1 MNLLADESV
10 DRQIVVRLR
19 QDGYNV
25 SYVPE
30 LKSGITDT
38 EVLELANSLSALLL
52 TLDKDFGELIFQ
64 HSSSSLLGVV
74 LVRLGGLSAELK
86 AETVAGA
93 FSKHSSDFKNQF
105 SVITSG
111 RVRIQQKP

>member
-19 QDGYNV
+19 QDGYDV

-30 LKSGITDT
+30 LKSGISDV
-38 EVLELANSLSALLL
+38 EVLELANELSALLL
-52 TLDKDFGELIFQ
+52 TADKDFGELIFQ
-64 HSSSSLLGVV
+64 HRSSTVVGVV
-74 LVRLGGLSAELK
+74 LLRLGGLSAQLK
-86 AETVAGA
+86 AETVARA
-93 FSKHSSDFKNQF
+93 FELHSSELAEHF

-111 RVRIQQKP
+111 RVRIQQTP

>member
-10 DRQIVVRLR
+10 DRQIVERLR

-25 SYVPE
+25 SYVAE

-38 EVLELANSLSALLL
+38 EVLELANQSSALLV
-52 TLDKDFGELIFQ
+52 TADKDFGELIFQ
-64 HSSSSLLGVV
+64 HSSSSLNGV
-74 LVRLGGLSAELK
+74 LLLRLGGLSAQRK
-86 AETVAGA
+86 AETVADA
-93 FSKHSSDFKNQF
+93 FRQHNKDFEDRF

-111 RVRIQQKP
+111 RVRIQPKP